1 MSKTYQKKT
10 NRSRRILQ
18 ALDNQA
24 VTVDIAQ
31 GQAAFHMYLPMNALM
46 AEVAGAIE
54 QMACQAGLLM
64 MKAMMDEEVEQ
75 WAGAKGQHSPQR
87 PGYRWGTEEGHVT
100 FMGRKVA
107 LEKPRVRSKNGG
119 EIPLRR
125 YQAFKHPERMAR
137 SVSEK
142 ILRRVSTRDYE
153 GALEDVCDGYGID
166 KSSVSR
172 HWKVASKKQLQKLL
186 ERSLDD
192 MNLTAILLDGKS
204 FHDFMLIAAIGVD
217 FEGRKHVLGSWP
229 GATENAQVCGE
240 LLDNLI
246 ERGLSTR
253 EKYLFILDGSKALK
267 KAVASRFGKGA
278 LIQRCRIHKERNIK
292 SHLPKQ
298 YHRLLSM
305 KLKSAWGM
313 TDYTQ
318 AKQEL
323 QRVHDWLAT
332 INIAAAH
339 SLEEGME
346 ETLTVTKLKLP
357 SSLHRTLCNTNMI
370 ESAFSL
376 TDDLCR
382 NVKRWRDANMAW
394 RWAGTVLLEAEKRFR
409 RIRGY
414 RDMSMLLGA
423 LNKTM
428 VVDQDVA

>member
-1 MSKTYQKKT
+1 MSKKYRKKIT
-10 NRSRRILQ
+10 RSRRKLQ
-18 ALDNQA
+18 EFDDH
-24 VTVDIAQ
+24 TVKVDLGD
-31 GQAAFHMYLPMNALM
+31 GQATFQMVLPMNPLM
-46 AEVAGAIE
+46 SEVAGAIE
-54 QMACQAGLLM
+54 QAACQAGILM
-64 MKAMMDEEVEQ
+64 MKAMIDEEVEQ
-75 WAGAKGQHSPQR
+75 WAGAKGTHDDLMPA
-87 PGYRWGTEEGHVT
+87 YRWGQEEGHVV

-107 LEKPRVRSKNGG
+107 LEKPRIRRKDGG
-119 EIPLRR
+119 EIPLSR
-125 YQAFKHPERMAR
+125 YQAFRHPKRMDRA
-137 SVSEK
+137 VGQK

-153 GALEDVCDGYGID
+153 GVLDDVCDGYGID

-172 HWKVASKKQLQKLL
+172 HWKAASAQQLKIML
-186 ERSLDD
+186 ERNLSD
-192 MNLTAILLDGKS
+192 MNISVITLDGKS
-204 FHDFMLIAAIGVD
+204 FHDYMLIAAIGVD
-217 FEGRKHVLGSWP
+217 FEGRKHVLGLWP

-246 ERGLSTR
+246 ERGLSTQ
-253 EKYLFILDGSKALK
+253 EKYLFVLDGSKALK
-267 KAVASRFGKGA
+267 KAVTSRFGKQA

-313 TDYTQ
+313 TDYIQ

-323 QRVHDWLAT
+323 QKVHDWLAT

-346 ETLTVTKLKLP
+346 ETMTVTKLKLP
-357 SSLHRTLCNTNMI
+357 AALHRTLCNTNII

-394 RWAGTVLLEAEKRFR
+394 RWAGTVLQEAERRFR
-409 RIRGY
+409 RIRGF
-414 RDMSMLLGA
+414 RAMPMLLNA
-423 LNKTM
+423 LNK
-428 VVDQDVA
+428 VVAENQDVA